1 MLSHSPDFVVTSFPT
16 LGILGGGQ
24 LGKMMAAEAVRL
36 GMGVRLLAPKDAG
49 PMQAYAHATTADW
62 TDPDILRDF
71 ATGCTAVTV
80 ESEWAPADVLAPV
93 CPEDTALWPSP
104 QTLGW
109 IRHKG
114 VQNDRLAAHDLPL
127 PSYRCCATPDEVRA
141 AGEALGWPL
150 MLKQYE
156 GSYDGYGNRLVER
169 PDEVDEAWNDLAADD
184 GVLAEQCIDFVR
196 ELAVQIARRPNGT
209 SVAYPVVH
217 TEQRDHRCHAV
228 VAPAPMADDLAEE
241 AQAIARDAIDAVEG
255 VGLLAVELFE
265 TRDGAILVNEIAPR
279 PHNTGHYTIEGCVT
293 SQFENHVRAVLDL
306 PLGATDLVA
315 PYAVM
320 VNVLGQREG
329 TPPRADGWKQAL
341 QVPGAHVHIYGKPDV
356 RPHRKMGHVTALGD
370 TATETRTRAEEAA
383 EQIIL

>member
-1 MLSHSPDFVVTSFPT
+1 MTSFPT

-36 GMGVRLLAPKDAG
+36 GMGVRLLSPKDAG

-62 TDPDILRDF
+62 TDPEILRDF

-196 ELAVQIARRPNGT
+196 ELAVQIARRPDGT

-217 TEQRDHRCHAV
+217 TEQRNHRCHAV
-228 VAPAPMADDLAEE
+228 MAPAPIADDRAEE

-265 TRDGAILVNEIAPR
+265 TRDGQILINEIAPR
-279 PHNTGHYTIEGCVT
+279 PHNTGHYTIEGCTT

-315 PYAVM
+315 PHAVM

-329 TPPRADGWKQAL
+329 TPPRADGWQQAL
-341 QVPGAHVHIYGKPDV
+341 QVPEAHVHIYGKPEV
-356 RPHRKMGHVTALGD
+356 RPHRKMGHVTALAD
-370 TATETRTRAEEAA
+370 TAAEARTRAEEAA
-383 EQIIL
+383 KQIIL